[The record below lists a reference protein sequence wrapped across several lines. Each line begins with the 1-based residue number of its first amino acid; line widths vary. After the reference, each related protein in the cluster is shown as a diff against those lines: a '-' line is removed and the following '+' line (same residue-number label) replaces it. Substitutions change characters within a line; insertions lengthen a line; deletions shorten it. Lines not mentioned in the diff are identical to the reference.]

1 MTLKISNNRLNKY
14 SARQQLATAIDTSSY
29 FTVHMPNLSGT
40 QALTAGTKKYVC
52 TLPKDAT
59 FVEAHMYFSAEM
71 GDHMVSTL
79 TAGTN
84 VDMSTGYTAISAATT
99 FDDPAAAAGVYTIT
113 GTGTASAGDNIVLD
127 VATSPTNNT
136 FVAGSFTFKLVDDPT
151 Q

>member
-14 SARQQLATAIDTSSY
+14 SARQQLATAIDTGSY
-29 FTVHMPNLSGT
+29 FTVHVPNLSGT
-40 QALTAGTKKYVC
+40 QSMTAGTKKYVC

-59 FVEAHMYFSAEM
+59 FVSASMYFSADM
-71 GDHMVSTL
+71 GTDMVSTL

-99 FDDPAAAAGVYTIT
+99 FSTAGAGVFSIAAATDS
-113 GTGTASAGDNIVLD
+113 TASAGDNIVLA
-127 VATSPTNNT
+127 VATPPSNNT